1 MYNNIPF
8 SNSMYSDYTLF
19 GINNINSWGM
29 DTEAIEESLKMVEI
43 PDDYVFKKD
52 IHKLKLAPD
61 HGIFI
66 NDDTVTF
73 LEAHALYFYDICKFI
88 QDGGKIEPEH
98 SEEDLLDMAKSR
110 LKSDIDNLA
119 NLNMYKHVTYK
130 DKIYSA
136 DSRSRD
142 AIANIISTYRE
153 RLPIDDNKG
162 KDTLSNDPIANQV
175 ITSKL
180 PLPSDFQWITIDNER
195 VPFKMADVLYLSA
208 LFQKKTYRCTFKAR
222 EFKDRLISINNIEEL
237 KELKKE
243 VESYN
248 WS

>member
-8 SNSMYSDYTLF
+8 SNSMYNDYTLYSTSM
-19 GINNINSWGM
+19 N
-29 DTEAIEESLKMVEI
+29 TEKIEEYLKTIKI
-43 PDDYVFKKD
+43 PDHYVFKKD
-52 IHKLKLAPD
+52 INKLKLVSDDAV
-61 HGIFI
+61 FI
-66 NDDTVTF
+66 NDDHVTA
-73 LEAHALYFYDICKFI
+73 LKVDALYFYDICKFI
-88 QDGGKIEPEH
+88 QDGGRIEPEH

-119 NLNMYKHVTYK
+119 NLNMYKYVTYK

-162 KDTLSNDPIANQV
+162 KDTLSDDPIANQV
-175 ITSKL
+175 IISKL

-222 EFKDRLISINNIEEL
+222 EFKDRLITIKNIEEL

-248 WS
+248 WN

>member
-1 MYNNIPF
+1 MSKVLTF
-8 SNSMYSDYTLF
+8 
-19 GINNINSWGM
+19 
-29 DTEAIEESLKMVEI
+29 KVEI
-43 PDDYVFKKD
+43 KELEDKNWRKIEITDTKTIAD
-52 IHKLKLAPD
+52 LAYT
-61 HGIFI
+61 ILA
-66 NDDTVTF
+66 TF
-73 LEAHALYFYDICKFI
+73 DSLAYHLYDI
-88 QDGGKIEPEH
+88 
-98 SEEDLLDMAKSR
+98 
-110 LKSDIDNLA
+110 
-119 NLNMYKHVTYK
+119 TYK

-162 KDTLSNDPIANQV
+162 KDTLSDDPIANQV
-175 ITSKL
+175 IISKL

-222 EFKDRLISINNIEEL
+222 EFKDRLITIKNIEEL
-237 KELKKE
+237 EELKKE

-248 WS
+248 WN